1 MNELI
6 FAAAAVTAGTA
17 VAILAAQRLRHLRSE
32 RDAWERNYRAECR
45 RHDAAFAQ
53 WHAETKRLRAEQS
66 AAAAQIWTLATALAD
81 ATAQV
86 EAGRGQVAIVE
97 SVEDAV
103 GLLNRVTEVTR

>member
-45 RHDAAFAQ
+45 RHDATLAAA
-53 WHAETKRLRAEQS
+53 HAETEYLYAERKK
-66 AAAAQIWTLATALAD
+66 AAAQIWTLATALAD

-86 EAGRGQVAIVE
+86 EAGRGQGAADLVAQGQGVL
-97 SVEDAV
+97 SRFCM
-103 GLLNRVTEVTR
+103 N